1 MKLTSSPR
9 LAQALADMGIHSFAD
24 VLLHFPYRY
33 EDLNLTSN
41 GLYHDQ
47 QRLVL
52 EGTIT
57 STPQIFRRG
66 SLITTRFTIKDQHAH
81 LMHVI
86 AFNRPFLAKM
96 IVPGQ
101 ALLVIGK
108 YDASRQLVNLV
119 QAFKSPLLDQA
130 KLKPIYRL
138 PSTIENFVFTRLVKK
153 ALSILPALTYSD
165 LIPESFKPGLN
176 LMPKVEA
183 LKIIHQPLQL
193 KDVEVALKVFKY
205 EEAFQFTQTTMA
217 IRAENAATMKERV
230 PEIKTGKV
238 IDMIEKLPY
247 ALTKDQLQA
256 VQDILADLND
266 QKRMYRL
273 LQGDV
278 GSGKTVVAAL
288 ALYANALRK
297 SQGALMAPTD
307 TLARQHFRTLQS
319 LLGEQGLT
327 IRLLVGGLS
336 SSEKKAIKDSLLNG
350 TIDIVVGTHALFS
363 SDTSFF
369 SLGLAVIDEQHRFG
383 VNQRDLLKDKGRQA
397 DLLMMSATPIPRSL
411 AMTLY
416 ADMDISTLQ
425 QFPFAGRKVKT
436 KIVAEGDALVDY
448 AIQAA
453 LEQGKR
459 VYVIAPK
466 IGESLSS
473 KQSVMTFYQQY
484 LKKYP
489 RQVSLLHGKLDAEE
503 KEDALHAFSTGYTPI
518 LVSTTVVEVGVDV
531 KAATVMIIHDADT
544 FGLASL
550 HQLRGRI
557 GRDGTESL
565 CILVIQDDILE
576 ATERLQILVDSL
588 DGFQIAEADLR
599 LRGPGELMGS
609 RQSGIPGFQYLNLV
623 NDQDIIQKV
632 RKFLKNTS

>member
-41 GLYHDQ
+41 ELYHDQ

-217 IRAENAATMKERV
+217 IRAENAATIKERV

-256 VQDILADLND
+256 VQDILADLN
-266 QKRMYRL
+266 L
-273 LQGDV
+273 
-278 GSGKTVVAAL
+278 
-288 ALYANALRK
+288 
-297 SQGALMAPTD
+297 
-307 TLARQHFRTLQS
+307 S
-319 LLGEQGLT
+319 L
-327 IRLLVGGLS
+327 
-336 SSEKKAIKDSLLNG
+336 
-350 TIDIVVGTHALFS
+350 
-363 SDTSFF
+363 
-369 SLGLAVIDEQHRFG
+369 
-383 VNQRDLLKDKGRQA
+383 
-397 DLLMMSATPIPRSL
+397 
-411 AMTLY
+411 
-416 ADMDISTLQ
+416 
-425 QFPFAGRKVKT
+425 
-436 KIVAEGDALVDY
+436 
-448 AIQAA
+448 
-453 LEQGKR
+453 
-459 VYVIAPK
+459 
-466 IGESLSS
+466 
-473 KQSVMTFYQQY
+473 
-484 LKKYP
+484 
-489 RQVSLLHGKLDAEE
+489 
-503 KEDALHAFSTGYTPI
+503 
-518 LVSTTVVEVGVDV
+518 
-531 KAATVMIIHDADT
+531 IH
-544 FGLASL
+544 
-550 HQLRGRI
+550 I
-557 GRDGTESL
+557 
-565 CILVIQDDILE
+565 
-576 ATERLQILVDSL
+576 
-588 DGFQIAEADLR
+588 
-599 LRGPGELMGS
+599 
-609 RQSGIPGFQYLNLV
+609 
-623 NDQDIIQKV
+623 
-632 RKFLKNTS
+632 

>member
-217 IRAENAATMKERV
+217 IRAENAATIKERV

-383 VNQRDLLKDKGRQA
+383 VNQRDLLKDKGKQA

-466 IGESLSS
+466 IGESVSS
-473 KQSVMTFYQQY
+473 KQSVMTLYQQY

-632 RKFLKNTS
+632 RKFLKNPS